1 MSKNVFIATSEPY
14 SGKSVIAIGLV
25 NMLLGKTK
33 KVGYFK
39 PIINAGP
46 NEKKDDHIASVTE
59 YFGLSENY
67 DDTFAFTRAQA
78 LQMIQNQS
86 QGEMIDVI
94 ISKFKKLEEIYDFT
108 VVEGSDFVGEG
119 IAFEFDANISI
130 AKNLAAPAIIVTS
143 GEHKTTA
150 QIVTA
155 ALTVFQNYQAREVQV
170 LAIVV
175 NRVNPDQAEDV
186 KQLLAIQLHND
197 VVITVIPFVKSL
209 NSPTL
214 QEIKEHLGGILLF
227 GEDQLANQADHFI
240 TGAMQ
245 VDNFLNYLKENVLI
259 VTPGDRA
266 DIIICAL
273 QANLSTGY
281 PKISGIVLTG
291 GFEPGAAMMQLIQ
304 GSPNIIPIISVKTG
318 TFETSAKIGAIQS
331 SMTPGNRK
339 KIQLAIDVFEK
350 FVDVKALDEKMIT
363 FKPEKI
369 TPHMFQYQLTKW
381 AKSEI
386 KHIVL
391 PEGNEDRILKAAAR
405 LIDQKIVQL
414 TLLGDPVEIA
424 TSIKRL
430 GLSLDL
436 NSIRIIDPVKSE
448 FYADYVQT
456 FYELRK
462 HKNIELEMAKD
473 TMTDVSYFGT
483 MMVYK
488 GHADGMVSGAV
499 HTTQHTIRPALQFVK
514 TRPGISVVSS
524 VFFMCLPDRVC
535 VFGDCAVNPN
545 PTAEQLAEIAI
556 SSAES
561 SQRFGIEPKVAMLSY
576 SSGTS
581 GEGEEVEKVRRATE
595 IVKQKR
601 PNLKVE
607 GPIQYDAAVDPV
619 VGHQKLPDSEVAGKA
634 TVLIF
639 PDLNTGNN
647 TYKAVQRETGA
658 LAIGPML
665 QGLNKPVNDL
675 SRGCTVDD
683 IFNTVIITA
692 IQSQQK

>member
-39 PIINAGP
+39 PIINASP
-46 NEKKDDHIASVTE
+46 NERKDDHIASVTE

-67 DDTFAFTRAQA
+67 DDTFAFTRDQA

-130 AKNLAAPAIIVTS
+130 AKNLASPAIIVIS

-175 NRVNPDQAEDV
+175 NRVNPEQAEDV

-214 QEIKEHLGGILLF
+214 QEIKEHLGGRLLF

-245 VDNFLNYLKENVLI
+245 VDNFLNFLKENVLI

-281 PKISGIVLTG
+281 PKVSGIVLTG

-318 TFETSAKIGAIQS
+318 TFETSAKIDAILTSRRGA
-331 SMTPGNRK
+331 
-339 KIQLAIDVFEK
+339 
-350 FVDVKALDEKMIT
+350 
-363 FKPEKI
+363 
-369 TPHMFQYQLTKW
+369 
-381 AKSEI
+381 
-386 KHIVL
+386 
-391 PEGNEDRILKAAAR
+391 
-405 LIDQKIVQL
+405 
-414 TLLGDPVEIA
+414 
-424 TSIKRL
+424 
-430 GLSLDL
+430 
-436 NSIRIIDPVKSE
+436 
-448 FYADYVQT
+448 
-456 FYELRK
+456 
-462 HKNIELEMAKD
+462 
-473 TMTDVSYFGT
+473 
-483 MMVYK
+483 
-488 GHADGMVSGAV
+488 
-499 HTTQHTIRPALQFVK
+499 
-514 TRPGISVVSS
+514 
-524 VFFMCLPDRVC
+524 
-535 VFGDCAVNPN
+535 
-545 PTAEQLAEIAI
+545 
-556 SSAES
+556 
-561 SQRFGIEPKVAMLSY
+561 
-576 SSGTS
+576 
-581 GEGEEVEKVRRATE
+581 
-595 IVKQKR
+595 
-601 PNLKVE
+601 
-607 GPIQYDAAVDPV
+607 
-619 VGHQKLPDSEVAGKA
+619 
-634 TVLIF
+634 
-639 PDLNTGNN
+639 
-647 TYKAVQRETGA
+647 
-658 LAIGPML
+658 
-665 QGLNKPVNDL
+665 
-675 SRGCTVDD
+675 
-683 IFNTVIITA
+683 
-692 IQSQQK
+692 